1 MSLETGILGFLSMK
15 PLSGYDLKRLFNMS
29 AAYFWPADQ
38 AQIYRTLKKLTADGL
53 TELKGRSRGLTV
65 DRKVYKI
72 TDMGRERFLS
82 FVSNPSESDFISR
95 LPNIMQLF
103 FSGGLSTEE
112 QLELLNRQLQINN
125 ELIQKLKDNYEEN
138 GDLFAE
144 IVGLSEGDRR
154 LDSATYACRWGV
166 LRSEAYIK
174 LLEEI
179 KEDILRESNLR
190 KKLGGEL

>member
-53 TELKGRSRGLTV
+53 AEFEGHSPGMTV

-72 TDMGRERFLS
+72 TDKGRETFLS
-82 FVSNPSESDFISR
+82 LVSNPSESDFFSR

-112 QLELLNRQLQINN
+112 QLELLDRQLRISN
-125 ELIQKLKDNYEEN
+125 ELIQKLKDNYEKN
-138 GDLFAE
+138 VDLFAE
-144 IVGLSEGDRR
+144 IVGLPEGDRR
-154 LDSATYACRWGV
+154 LNSATYAHRWGI
-166 LRSEAYIK
+166 LRGEAYAK

-179 KEDILRESNLR
+179 KEDILRKSNLR
-190 KKLGGEL
+190 